1 MDGHFY
7 AAKAPG
13 LAFASLPLYA
23 GLDAVGAIPAKEAA
37 TQGPPGARGVRKEAI
52 WQLNLVIVV
61 AFFGLLLLMRYAG
74 NACVAGTGLAVSLI
88 LGLGTM
94 LLPFATAYFAHVL
107 SAALG
112 FAAFALLLYKP
123 DSRAAVA
130 GAGLL
135 AGLAVVAEAPLML
148 VAAALAAWVLVD
160 RPRLQRGGLYVAGL
174 VAGTTPLLFYNT
186 WAFGSPFRNGYSD
199 AVGVLGAT
207 GHDVVGANDQ
217 GFFGLTHPRADDA
230 LDLLFDSERGL
241 FVLTP
246 VVAVAVA
253 GLVPLWRRGLRR
265 AAILVGS
272 LALAFILYNAAYWI
286 PFGGDTPGPRFLVPL
301 LPFLALPLA
310 AAFAAWKWVTL
321 VTAAASAFWMIVAHW
336 AAPSYRRT
344 SRPRPGSRRCFGQTP
359 GSARWSV
366 PRWDGRARV
375 RAACSSGTPA
385 RSPEPR
391 RHRQP
396 AGSRAGAEARQLARG
411 LVDAVGG
418 SVRTGRVPK
427 WV

>member
-1 MDGHFY
+1 
-7 AAKAPG
+7 
-13 LAFASLPLYA
+13 
-23 GLDAVGAIPAKEAA
+23 
-37 TQGPPGARGVRKEAI
+37 
-52 WQLNLVIVV
+52 
-61 AFFGLLLLMRYAG
+61 MRYAG

-217 GFFGLTHPRADDA
+217 GFFGLTHPRPDDA

-321 VTAAASAFWMIVAHW
+321 VTAAASAFWMIVATLGGALLSADESPTTW
-336 AAPSYRRT
+336 VSEVFRADNLV
-344 SRPRPGSRRCFGQTP
+344 GSVVGP
-359 GSARWSV
+359 
-366 PRWDGRARV
+366 DGRP
-375 RAACSSGTPA
+375 SS
-385 RSPEPR
+385 RSCC
-391 RHRQP
+391 
-396 AGSRAGAEARQLARG
+396 L
-411 LVDAVGG
+411 
-418 SVRTGRVPK
+418 
-427 WV
+427 